1 MEAKKEIWR
10 EANSVAAFIEDCA
23 EINPGWRV
31 KFNDF
36 YIALTSWFGLTKGDV
51 AVPHQKMIGKMIVN
65 LYNPGIYTKAGAK
78 AKLWVAGIRLTERGI
93 GHFKHGREVRA
104 YQTKAV
110 DLSQGDDPNHVNP
123 WVVGDMR
130 GCMSSEGKTT
140 QPEEGCMEPDF

>member
-1 MEAKKEIWR
+1 
-10 EANSVAAFIEDCA
+10 
-23 EINPGWRV
+23 
-31 KFNDF
+31 
-36 YIALTSWFGLTKGDV
+36 
-51 AVPHQKMIGKMIVN
+51 MIVN
-65 LYNPGIYTKAGAK
+65 LYNPGIYTKAGTK

-130 GCMSSEGKTT
+130 GCMSSESQTT
-140 QPEEGCMEPDF
+140 QPNGGCMEPDF